1 MDWNTLLAPLMGAAG
16 YALKMIVDL
25 LKVRYQAAKELKTR
39 QESMEDKL
47 RVLVYEW
54 REHAYIV
61 RKLAIDA
68 GVRESDLPEKPNES
82 DAR

>member
-1 MDWNTLLAPLMGAAG
+1 MDWNALLAPLMAAAG

-25 LKVRYQAAKELKTR
+25 LKARYQAAKEQKAQ
-39 QESMEDKL
+39 QESTEDRL

-68 GVRESDLPEKPNES
+68 GVREADLPEKPNES